1 MWVRVKAAEV
11 NREDSGKG
19 KKKNQ
24 ASDFRQTEI
33 LKVKHKRSQNQIQFA
48 EAHGQVLM
56 TSQHSLLREVLQFEL
71 SRQTRLFYQQE
82 NKWNILKIK

>member
-33 LKVKHKRSQNQIQFA
+33 LKVKHKRSENQIQFA
-48 EAHGQVLM
+48 EAQWASFNDFSAEPFKRSTPVW
-56 TSQHSLLREVLQFEL
+56 TV
-71 SRQTRLFYQQE
+71 QT
-82 NKWNILKIK
+82 N

>member
-11 NREDSGKG
+11 NREDSGKS

-24 ASDFRQTEI
+24 ASDFRQIEI

-48 EAHGQVLM
+48 EAQWASFNDFSAEPFKRSTPV
-56 TSQHSLLREVLQFEL
+56 
-71 SRQTRLFYQQE
+71 
-82 NKWNILKIK
+82 